1 MSMQLYIKYGNIT
14 LDFQA
19 DGYRLVDGFF
29 PETPDEGMENITDR
43 FDILIKDSSPADLHE
58 KINNIR
64 LALEHA
70 RIHKDDA
77 LAAWIYYEVDNS
89 NDAWMT
95 KLLGGSVIYDSS
107 LGRRWRHNAVMA
119 TVIVDRKP
127 YWDAKDELQIPLTN
141 GNGTN
146 DTSGLTIYNHDD
158 ADTSPAH
165 DNWVS
170 IEADDIE
177 GDLPG
182 PTRLE
187 VINTYATS
195 GLLTLW
201 IGQNWTDPDNFIHM
215 LEGENSS
222 TGSEESIAGTSGGK
236 YRRYALASGAEA
248 TMFTWTLNDSFLDTC
263 YGQYYKFLAR
273 FQGAAPTWVKLRIKL
288 QYAVTTI
295 WESGQITMDS
305 SRAFQIRDLFTLRLP
320 PWLLGQTNLK
330 TLTMLMTGQQTT
342 GSPVNVDLDFIQITP
357 LDGWRMLECAGY
369 GVVQNSRMVDD
380 GFNEVAYID
389 NGAGDDKAGILVG
402 YGNPIT
408 LYPGKKQRLYFL
420 MHTWEGDKAEI
431 ARTATVK
438 LYYRPRRK
446 TL

>member
-1 MSMQLYIKYGNIT
+1 MTMQLYIVYDNMT

-19 DGYRLVDGFF
+19 DGYKLVDGFY
-29 PETPDEGMENITDR
+29 PETADDGAESVTDQ
-43 FDILIKDSSPADLHE
+43 FTILIKGPTPGELHSM
-58 KINNIR
+58 ISAIR

-70 RIHKDDA
+70 RNHKDDA
-77 LAAWIYYEVDNS
+77 HAAWIYYEVDNS
-89 NDAWMT
+89 GDAWMT
-95 KLLGGSVIYDSS
+95 KLLGGTVMYDSN
-107 LGRRWRHNAVMA
+107 LGRNWRHRSVMA
-119 TVIVDRKP
+119 TVIIERKP

-158 ADTSPAH
+158 AGTSPAH

-170 IEADDIE
+170 IGADDIE

-187 VINTYATS
+187 VINTYS
-195 GLLTLW
+195 VSRLLTLW
-201 IGQNWTDPDNFIHM
+201 IGQNWTDPDNFSHM
-215 LEGENSS
+215 LEGESSS
-222 TGSEESIAGTSGGK
+222 TGSEQSISGTSGGK
-236 YRRYALASGAEA
+236 YRQYALASGAEA

-273 FQGAAPTWVKLRIKL
+273 FQGTAPTSVKFRIKL
-288 QYAVTTI
+288 QYEGTVI
-295 WESGQITMDS
+295 WQSGQISMDS
-305 SRAFQIRDLFTLRLP
+305 SRALQIRDLFTLRLP

-330 TLTMLMTGQQTT
+330 TLTMLMTGQQNT
-342 GSPVNVDLDFIQITP
+342 GSPINVDLDFIQITP

-369 GVVQNSRMVDD
+369 GVVQNSRMIDD

-389 NGAGDDKAGILVG
+389 NGAGDDKAGLLIG
-402 YGNPIT
+402 YGNPIH

-420 MHTWEGDKAEI
+420 MHTWEYNRAEI
-431 ARTATVK
+431 AQTATVK
-438 LYYRPRRK
+438 LYYRQRRR